1 MRILLVEDEPE
12 AARLLAKGL
21 REQSYAVDVAGDGAA
36 AVFRAETTNYD
47 AIILDIMLPALDGLG
62 VCRALR
68 QAGSSVPI
76 LIVTARG
83 TVHARVEGL
92 DSGADDYLTKPFDF
106 FELLVRLR
114 ALIRRGVRPP
124 LPDRLRAGRLTLDTR
139 SREVTNAGEKV
150 ALTTRE
156 YALLEYFARHPNEV
170 LGRAEIAEHVW
181 DESYDAFSNVIDVY
195 VQRLRRKLDVD
206 DRASVIATRR
216 GQGYIFMPGEC

>member
-1 MRILLVEDEPE
+1 MTVVTTLSRYIARVFSFFVLAML
-12 AARLLAKGL
+12 AALTGVVSLFDFIELLA
-21 REQSYAVDVAGDGAA
+21 
-36 AVFRAETTNYD
+36 
-47 AIILDIMLPALDGLG
+47 
-62 VCRALR
+62 
-68 QAGSSVPI
+68 
-76 LIVTARG
+76 
-83 TVHARVEGL
+83 
-92 DSGADDYLTKPFDF
+92 
-106 FELLVRLR
+106 RLR

-206 DRASVIATRR
+206 DRSSVIATRR